1 MNNKGMQ
8 LLEELKKVPNFQI
21 GSLENDLDEINLNW
35 EKTNKVSLMFYFIGM
50 MCLKKKTNKMMLF
63 FYCCVDREC
72 M

>member
-35 EKTNKVSLMFYFIGM
+35 EKTNKVSLNFLFYWYDVFE
-50 MCLKKKTNKMMLF
+50 KENK
-63 FYCCVDREC
+63 
-72 M
+72 